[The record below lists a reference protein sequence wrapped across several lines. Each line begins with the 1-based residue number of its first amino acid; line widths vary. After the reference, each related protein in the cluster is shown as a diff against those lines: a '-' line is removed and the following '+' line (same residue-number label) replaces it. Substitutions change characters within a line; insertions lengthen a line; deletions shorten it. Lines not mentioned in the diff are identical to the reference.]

1 MRKKDLVINAKKA
14 IDNLEY
20 KKNQFIYHRYTKYI
34 VDYRIEDNYIRV
46 FSNLGVSRKIK
57 NTHSN
62 MNKINRTII
71 KNKIAIANKIDE
83 YESNSRDRALV
94 VLINMFL
101 LCASGAMVVLTLF
114 IGSYIL
120 FLLSILLFSL
130 SVIASSIMGLNYYI
144 KVKEIQNLKQITGYK
159 MENEFKL
166 PHIDLSSIK
175 TR

>member
-1 MRKKDLVINAKKA
+1 MRKKDIILNAKKA
-14 IDNLEY
+14 IENLEY

-34 VDYRIEDNYIRV
+34 VDYRIEDDCIRV
-46 FSNLGVSRKIK
+46 FSNLGASRKIK

-62 MNKINRTII
+62 MNKINRAII
-71 KNKIAIANKIDE
+71 KNKIEIANKIDE
-83 YESNSRDRALV
+83 YENNSRDRSLV
-94 VLINMFL
+94 LLVNMFL
-101 LCASGAMVVLTLF
+101 LCASGTMVVLILF
-114 IGSYIL
+114 IGSYML
-120 FLLSILLFSL
+120 FLLSIILFSI
-130 SVIASSIMGLNYYI
+130 SVLTSSIMGLNYYI

>member
-1 MRKKDLVINAKKA
+1 MKKKDMVVNAKKA
-14 IDNLEY
+14 IDSLEY

-34 VDYRIEDNYIRV
+34 VDYRIEDGYIRV

-71 KNKIAIANKIDE
+71 KNKIDIANKIDE

-94 VLINMFL
+94 VLFNMFL

-114 IGSYIL
+114 MGSYIL
-120 FLLSILLFSL
+120 FLLSIILFSL

-144 KVKEIQNLKQITGYK
+144 KIKEIQNLKQITGYK

>member
-1 MRKKDLVINAKKA
+1 MKKKDMIINAKKA
-14 IDNLEY
+14 IDKLEY

-34 VDYRIEDNYIRV
+34 VDYRIEGDCIRV

-71 KNKIAIANKIDE
+71 KNKVEIANRIDE
-83 YESNSRDRALV
+83 YENNSNDRSLV
-94 VLINMFL
+94 LLINMFL

-114 IGSYIL
+114 IGSYML
-120 FLLSILLFSL
+120 FLLSIILFSL
-130 SVIASSIMGLNYYI
+130 SVLASSIMGLNYYI